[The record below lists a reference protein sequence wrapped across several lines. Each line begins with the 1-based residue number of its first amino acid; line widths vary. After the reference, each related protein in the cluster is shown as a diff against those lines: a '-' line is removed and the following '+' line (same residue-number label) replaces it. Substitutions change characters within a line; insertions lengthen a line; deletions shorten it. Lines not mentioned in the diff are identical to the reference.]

1 MADYNGGGFDENH
14 GMVFGSPDG
23 AADGSRDDY
32 DKWDWKQIQAA
43 IVGQASGT
51 PNGDDL
57 ARARGVADPQSLA
70 DASRVF
76 FEVQQVLEGVSKAL
90 TDQANALAGD
100 KGPWRG
106 DAAQSFVNMMT
117 TFSRQVRANADVL
130 SGGSTGLNSVPKQL
144 ANNAVALNNAQNLI
158 LRINSWYAQ
167 EALLQGAAT
176 GPDGAVSVSQKP
188 KIVEMMTADM
198 RAVLKSLASDYSV
211 TVDSIATPTP
221 VTVSVNGG
229 DGPGLGGGDGLDG
242 GLGGDP
248 GGGGDIP
255 GLGGDAGLGS
265 DGGGL
270 GPDPQSLAALAGT
283 PDTGGLD
290 SGLDPGGAGGGLDG
304 LGDPAPFPGDTSD
317 LGGGT
322 DGLGL
327 GDDAGIGGG
336 DFDPSGLDNLIN
348 PSPFPGLGGLGS
360 GGGLGAG
367 DEAFDGVSA
376 GDPAAFGDTGLGVG
390 AAGGLGD
397 GLGSGLDDGLGSG
410 LGDGLGSGLGDGL
423 GVGEG
428 AAQPATSAG
437 FPYMPGMGGM
447 GGGSAAGAGLSSEPS
462 DASGLLDPSTEPW
475 EGDTSVG
482 DGEVGSEL
490 GAAAGGEGLGTAAG
504 AEGQGAAGMPY
515 LPGMGGMGGATGG
528 RDAAAERSDAS
539 GLLEPD
545 TEPWEPE
552 ETSESEEVGSPEGV
566 LPGVPFLLGFGEAGP
581 VSRPDTARRG
591 TESGAP
597 AEAEATADEP
607 AETAETATATS
618 GAPVM
623 IGSDGLPVAGKEV
636 GDGDAADG
644 GADNGGADGGAV
656 VARPLPGDGEEDF
669 SAWETAAGA
678 AAFVPLLWTL
688 PRQGRTE
695 PGTDE
700 DEDRLAH
707 EPRGTWQPE
716 RNAAQSAPPPNAVAP
731 FVSFHDTPAAEPEEA
746 EAEPEGET
754 EESSRGIA
762 DLLVQEEGAWGSVPG
777 GAGPSL

>member
-1 MADYNGGGFDENH
+1 MADYKGGGFDEDH

-23 AADGSRDDY
+23 ASNGSPDDY

-51 PNGDDL
+51 PNSDDL
-57 ARARGVADPQSLA
+57 ARALGVADPQSLVN
-70 DASRVF
+70 ASRVF
-76 FEVQQVLEGVSKAL
+76 FEVQQLLEGVSKAL
-90 TDQANALAGD
+90 NDQANALAGD

-117 TFSRQVRANADVL
+117 TFSRQVKANADVL

-144 ANNAVALNNAQNLI
+144 ANNAVALHNAQELI
-158 LRINSWYAQ
+158 LKINYWYAQ
-167 EALLQGAAT
+167 EAFRRGAKP
-176 GPDGAVSVSQKP
+176 GPDGAISVSDRP
-188 KIVEMMTADM
+188 EIVEMMNRDM
-198 RAVLKSLASDYSV
+198 RAVLKSLASDYRV
-211 TVDSIATPTP
+211 TVDNIATPTP

-255 GLGGDAGLGS
+255 GLGGDAGLGD

-270 GPDPQSLAALAGT
+270 GPDPQSLAALAGM

-317 LGGGT
+317 LGGGP

-348 PSPFPGLGGLGS
+348 PSPFPGLAGLGS
-360 GGGLGAG
+360 GSGLGAG

-376 GDPAAFGDTGLGVG
+376 GDPEAFGDTGLGVG

-410 LGDGLGSGLGDGL
+410 LGDGLGDGL
-423 GVGEG
+423 SVGEG

-475 EGDTSVG
+475 EGDTAVG
-482 DGEVGSEL
+482 DGEVGSEI

-504 AEGQGAAGMPY
+504 AEGPGAAGMPY

-552 ETSESEEVGSPEGV
+552 ETPESEEVGSPEGV

-581 VSRPDTARRG
+581 VSRPDTGRRG

-597 AEAEATADEP
+597 AEAEATTDEP
-607 AETAETATATS
+607 AEAATATS

-623 IGSDGLPVAGKEV
+623 IGSDGLPVAGDGAGTGEGAGAGT
-636 GDGDAADG
+636 GD
-644 GADNGGADGGAV
+644 GADGDTV

-695 PGTDE
+695 PGADE
-700 DEDRLAH
+700 DEDRLTH

-716 RNAAQSAPPPNAVAP
+716 RNAARSAPSPDAVAP
-731 FVSFHDTPAAEPEEA
+731 FVSFDDTPAAEPEED
-746 EAEPEGET
+746 EDEPEEA

-777 GAGPSL
+777 GAGPPL